1 MLLRPTRKRVALCYS
16 SAQNN
21 ADKNLTRLVAEKIG
35 DVVATFTATAP
46 SKQRPG
52 RPSDG
57 SLIDLM
63 TAANRNEFDA
73 VVADFKRVCTS
84 PWDIAQ
90 VVGRLKDLG
99 VEAVDIDYGRMRHLE
114 WLIRSAMSDE
124 VSRDH
129 GRRVRRGIAA
139 AKSWRAVAS
148 GNDAGQTSSD
158 GA

>member
-1 MLLRPTRKRVALCYS
+1 MLIRPTRKRVALCYS
-16 SAQNN
+16 SAQNH
-21 ADKNLTRLVAEKIG
+21 ADKNLTRLVAEKTG

-52 RPSDG
+52 RPSHG

-63 TAANRNEFDA
+63 AAANRNEFDV
-73 VVADFKRVCTS
+73 VVADFKLVCTS

-90 VVGRLKDLG
+90 VVGRLEDLG
-99 VEAVDIDYGRMRHLE
+99 IEAVDIASGRMHRRE
-114 WLIRSAMSDE
+114 WLIRTALSDE
-124 VSRDH
+124 LSRDH

-139 AKSWRAVAS
+139 AKSRRALAS
-148 GNDAGQTSSD
+148 GHDAGQASSD

>member
-1 MLLRPTRKRVALCYS
+1 MLIRPTRKRVALCYS
-16 SAQNN
+16 SAQNH
-21 ADKNLTRLVAEKIG
+21 ADKDLTRLVAEKAG

-52 RPSDG
+52 QPSYG
-57 SLIDLM
+57 SLIDLI

-73 VVADFKRVCTS
+73 VVADFKLVCTS

-99 VEAVDIDYGRMRHLE
+99 IEAVDIDYGLMRHLE

-139 AKSWRAVAS
+139 AKSRRTAAT
-148 GNDAGQTSSD
+148 GHDAGQTSSD

>member
-1 MLLRPTRKRVALCYS
+1 MLIRPTRKRVALCYS
-16 SAQNN
+16 SAQHD
-21 ADKNLTRLVAEKIG
+21 ADKNLTRLVAEKTG

-52 RPSDG
+52 RPSHA

-63 TAANRNEFDA
+63 TAANRNEFDV
-73 VVADFKRVCTS
+73 VVADFKLVCTS

-90 VVGRLKDLG
+90 VVGRLEGLG
-99 VEAVDIDYGRMRHLE
+99 IEAVDVALGRMHRLE

-124 VSRDH
+124 LSRDH

-139 AKSWRAVAS
+139 AKARRTAAA
-148 GNDAGQTSSD
+148 GHDAGQTSSD
-158 GA
+158 GV